1 MISQFERS
9 VLQLV
14 QLISA
19 IKFVML
25 LQDPTQSPME
35 KRHRLS
41 RFRVFGFALRLGD
54 LFWNTNPRVLAHG
67 EGVAVT
73 MWPDVD
79 GEKDSSC
86 GMIVPHADRQ
96 PAA

>member
-41 RFRVFGFALRLGD
+41 RFRVSEAFALER
-54 LFWNTNPRVLAHG
+54 FRF
-67 EGVAVT
+67 
-73 MWPDVD
+73 
-79 GEKDSSC
+79 
-86 GMIVPHADRQ
+86 
-96 PAA
+96 PAAPTAVIANGPNGSVWTARVARRFLPSLARRYERLK